1 MARVDIKGE
10 QHPVS
15 EVFSERYAFV
25 VPPYQR
31 PYAWTTEH
39 ASELYDD
46 LLGYLGDSSASVEE
60 LNPYFLGSIVLVPAF
75 RNDVHADRAAWYRR
89 ECQQQR
95 TISK

>member
-31 PYAWTTEH
+31 PYAWTSEH

-46 LLGYLGDSSASVEE
+46 LLTALGDSSVPVEE
-60 LNPYFLGSIVLVPAF
+60 LNPYARLVPGERVPWREA
-75 RNDVHADRAAWYRR
+75 RLRR
-89 ECQQQR
+89 EGAQPQAVVYHR
-95 TISK
+95 R